1 MQEHHPKGLFWMSLC
16 LLLCVCWRCESSL
29 LQVGLPSSR
38 DLAKLNGIAV
48 KEALVFSLSLLFS
61 VRFSAS
67 LRFVRCCL
75 WRPISMLDAVLL
87 YCFRKT
93 QFSHKNKPWLTFWY
107 TEVNMYITIC
117 LCLIAIRNV
126 EIKWQPSCMLSWLPW
141 MPNVYLAKINFRH
154 PRHNPTK
161 KLSVQ
166 KMHTNISRD

>member
-1 MQEHHPKGLFWMSLC
+1 MFLC

-29 LQVGLPSSR
+29 LQLGLPSSR
-38 DLAKLNGIAV
+38 DLANLNGFAV

-75 WRPISMLDAVLL
+75 WRPIFSMLDAVLL
-87 YCFRKT
+87 YYFRKT
-93 QFSHKNKPWLTFWY
+93 QFSNKNKPWLTVWY
-107 TEVNMYITIC
+107 TEVNMYIIIC

-126 EIKWQPSCMLSWLPW
+126 ERLVWTNKMGAILYAVLVTMETAK

-166 KMHTNISRD
+166 KMHTHISRD